1 MATVNSIHYKSLV
14 FMSLWHQE
22 ISERTKVISF
32 IILIHF
38 MPAATTETSS
48 TMYTHADVYTWV
60 QTTAEL
66 VFRRAYTRVRRGY
79 VVSPCVLGLKRAGYH
94 PRPVVRA
101 RKINTR
107 GSVRRR
113 ERERRKREDSVVG
126 GSGGGHGDRE
136 ERRGRGRGEKRTEWK
151 RGWQERK
158 REIQHVPSSSL
169 R

>member
-1 MATVNSIHYKSLV
+1 MVTVNSIHYKSLV
-14 FMSLWHQE
+14 FTSLWHQE
-22 ISERTKVISF
+22 TSARTKIISF
-32 IILIHF
+32 SLLIRY
-38 MPAATTETSS
+38 MLAATTETSS

-60 QTTAEL
+60 QATAEL
-66 VFRRAYTRVRRGY
+66 VFWRAYTRVCRGY

-113 ERERRKREDSVVG
+113 ERERRKRENSVVG
-126 GSGGGHGDRE
+126 GGGGGHGYRE
-136 ERRGRGRGEKRTEWK
+136 EGRGRGEKRTEWK